1 MKNKI
6 KKHNKKIFFAILLTG
21 LFFGGF
27 LFVSNVKADS
37 NCICS
42 SGGAIPGVY
51 NKDAEYDV
59 TDSNSCKQA
68 CMSVNNAKYYSFSDV
83 ANIGFRRLYNC
94 LCVKGSLIPF
104 YYPMDSK
111 FDTNNDDACN
121 QQCANQG
128 TAYYSYSDL
137 LNLGTTKVTKTPT
150 VPVASVQSSQP
161 QPKKF
166 NYTLLESFPGFFKA
180 GSVLTDLPTMI
191 LAIYKFGIW
200 TVGIAGLFMLV
211 VGGFMYMA
219 SAGNTST
226 AGNAR
231 GIIWDA
237 LLGIVAALGAY
248 LILYVINPELTKI
261 NLSFTPVAIKFDN
274 IDASNPQGSTIC
286 QKECV
291 SVADI
296 CKESPCSLHK
306 PLAEKLR
313 TALQGQNAWI
323 TEGWPV
329 TVKHSSSCHGN
340 GTCADVNLKTNKGD
354 VQAVKKLYDAIVS
367 AGLKPV
373 YEDTAAGCV
382 KYNAAGVYCRPYPT
396 MTAPSF
402 HVNNT

>member
-6 KKHNKKIFFAILLTG
+6 KKHNKKIFFAILLAG

-27 LFVSNVKADS
+27 LTIKISNAFAIEDQQA
-37 NCICS
+37 CTR
-42 SGGAIPGVY
+42 SGGSWINNKCACPTGKSVLSATGDCGIQSQADANAIINGTPNDQGV
-51 NKDAEYDV
+51 DV
-59 TDSNSCKQA
+59 ILDS
-68 CMSVNNAKYYSFSDV
+68 
-83 ANIGFRRLYNC
+83 
-94 LCVKGSLIPF
+94 
-104 YYPMDSK
+104 
-111 FDTNNDDACN
+111 
-121 QQCANQG
+121 
-128 TAYYSYSDL
+128 SDL
-137 LNLGTTKVTKTPT
+137 NFSKTPAT
-150 VPVASVQSSQP
+150 TQNT
-161 QPKKF
+161 KKF

-180 GSVLTDLPTMI
+180 GSTLTDLPTMI

-329 TVKHSSSCHGN
+329 TVNHSSSCHGN